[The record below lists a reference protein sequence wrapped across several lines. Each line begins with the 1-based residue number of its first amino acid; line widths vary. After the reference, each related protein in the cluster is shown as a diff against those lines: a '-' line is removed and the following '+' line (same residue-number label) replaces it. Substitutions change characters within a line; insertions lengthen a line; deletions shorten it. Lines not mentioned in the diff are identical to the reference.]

1 MSIQHFTVRLD
12 GITSNLKAR
21 VGDKAYA
28 LSELKKEG
36 YNIPNAI
43 AVTTDAYSAF
53 LRENGL
59 SERIRFELG
68 RKPFSEMR
76 WEEMWDASLRIQNM
90 FIRSPI
96 PDLIMDAIIE
106 TLHTE
111 IGNAPVVVRSSAPG
125 EDSAAT
131 SFAGIHESFVNIYGT
146 ETILEHIRLV
156 WASLWSDA
164 ALLYRQEIGL
174 DPEESSMAVLIQELV
189 VGKSSGVMFTVNPVD
204 NSTSVVEAVHG
215 LNQGLVDGSIEPDR
229 WIVDRCT
236 GDILSHAVAERKSV
250 VLPSVGIG
258 IGVSII
264 DQAKVFKAPL
274 SSSELREVVRL
285 GSMVEER
292 AGLPQDI
299 EWTLRGNELFLLQAR
314 PITTLE
320 NKEDAHD
327 KRSWYLSLRKSF
339 ENLKKLGDLIENNYL
354 PEMSLVADSLAGID
368 LKSLSDGELES
379 EVERR
384 NTIHQHWIDVYW
396 EKFIPFAHGIRLFG
410 QIYNRTVKPA
420 DPYEFIDLL
429 SDTGMISVRRN
440 ERLEEI
446 ASTLRDRPSLI
457 RKLKSKRILDSD
469 PELLGNIDAFIEEF
483 SGLNCYNTAS
493 PECDTARK
501 SILDTVLALL
511 TIQPSPKAQRG
522 DRASD
527 LILAYIE
534 SFPEDSRKEAEAI
547 LQLARKSYRLRDDD
561 NIYLARIE
569 TQKIAAKNEYQRRQ
583 GVISSSEGASVF
595 GDRIRKLNMSDTT
608 PDTNASAIMPPPG
621 FAFFARQLTGQPASP
636 GMVSGIARVIQN
648 EDDLAAFSKGEVLV
662 CDAIDPTMTY
672 IVPLAAGIVERR
684 GGMLIHGAIIARE
697 YGIPCVTGI
706 PSATQLIHTGAKIN
720 VDGYLGIVTISKQ

>member
-1 MSIQHFTVRLD
+1 MSIQHYTVKLD
-12 GITSNLKAR
+12 GITSSLKAR

-264 DQAKVFKAPL
+264 DQAKVSKAPL

-354 PEMSLVADSLAGID
+354 PEMSHVADSLAGID

-379 EVERR
+379 EVVRR
-384 NTIHQHWIDVYW
+384 STIHQHWIDVYW

-429 SDTGMISVRRN
+429 SDTGMISIRRN

-446 ASTLRDRPSLI
+446 ASSLRDRPLLV
-457 RKLKSKRILDSD
+457 RKLKSEKILDSD
-469 PELLGNIDAFIEEF
+469 PELLANIDAFIEEF
-483 SGLNCYNTAS
+483 GGLSCYLTTS

-501 SILDTVLALL
+501 RILDTVLALL
-511 TIQPSPKAQRG
+511 TTQPSPKAQQGNRVN
-522 DRASD
+522 D

-569 TQKIAAKNEYQRRQ
+569 TQKNAAKNEFQRRQ
-583 GVISSSEGASVF
+583 GVISSSEGSSEF
-595 GDRIRKLNMSDTT
+595 GDRISKLNMSDAT
-608 PDTNASAIMPPPG
+608 PDTNASAIMPPAG

-636 GMVSGIARVIQN
+636 GMVSGIARVIQK

-662 CDAIDPTMTY
+662 CDAVDPTMTY

-706 PSATQLIHTGAKIN
+706 PSATQLIHSGAKIN